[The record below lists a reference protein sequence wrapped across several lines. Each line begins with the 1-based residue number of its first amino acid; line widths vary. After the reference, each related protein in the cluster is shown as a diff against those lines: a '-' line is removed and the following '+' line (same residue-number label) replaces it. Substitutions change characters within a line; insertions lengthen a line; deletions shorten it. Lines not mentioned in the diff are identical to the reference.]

1 MHLICNP
8 RSWGSHT
15 WREYL
20 MSERNITR
28 AHGHAA
34 ADPTTPKPS
43 PPPPPPSRRHTPTG
57 QVAATREATVAAVT
71 PDRTSNERG
80 LGHECTTE
88 EGEGGREREREP
100 TLSSLLSF
108 PRNSRTFTS
117 LSSFSSFSVS
127 PAKGR
132 ESPAATGKMR
142 RQAPLRRAPEVAA
155 EGGGNGGTRR
165 APPSPHGRGS
175 RVRAL

>member
-1 MHLICNP
+1 MESP
-8 RSWGSHT
+8 RFRLAYMPPLFSCDVA
-15 WREYL
+15 L
-20 MSERNITR
+20 
-28 AHGHAA
+28 HGPHARAA
-34 ADPTTPKPS
+34 ADPTTPKP
-43 PPPPPPSRRHTPTG
+43 PPPPPRPRPRRHTPTG
-57 QVAATREATVAAVT
+57 QVAATREATRRRKERA
-71 PDRTSNERG
+71 NERG

-88 EGEGGREREREP
+88 ERERERQEGEGEP

>member
-1 MHLICNP
+1 
-8 RSWGSHT
+8 
-15 WREYL
+15 

-34 ADPTTPKPS
+34 ADQTTPKPS
-43 PPPPPPSRRHTPTG
+43 PPPPPSRRHTPTG

-88 EGEGGREREREP
+88 ERERERQEGEGEP